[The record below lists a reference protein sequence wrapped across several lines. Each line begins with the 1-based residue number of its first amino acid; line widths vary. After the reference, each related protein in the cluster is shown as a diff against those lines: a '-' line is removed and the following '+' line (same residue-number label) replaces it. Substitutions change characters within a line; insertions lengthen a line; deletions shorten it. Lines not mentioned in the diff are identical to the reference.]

1 MVTDLSDALRS
12 AADTAPPVRVPP
24 GLFDRARR
32 ARARRQALALIATI
46 LIVAAA
52 AALPALPRTATP
64 TEPAEADAL
73 PSRVV
78 VPPAHTADVRD
89 AGLPRALVVYHREN
103 LPGASWLEDA
113 EPLAVVGSAN
123 QYRVYDRP
131 TWEPATTTSPSFLLS
146 PDGRYL
152 LMPNSHD
159 GTDTTLITDLRTGET
174 RVSLDGTIAV
184 AWTSDSRHVVALA
197 HWVDNKTGWDRV
209 FIADALTGAHVW
221 QPPPTRNDTVSG
233 VRDVEVAVS
242 PDGDLTAYQHDA
254 TVSVNDIASF
264 DARTFDLAGAVIAGG
279 QAFTPA
285 GDLVAQLPNGNLEV
299 ISASDGRVTG
309 HLPTYTFPTVAGI
322 PPTVMVVGWIGDT
335 PVVSAADRVV
345 VLSSTPRVLV
355 QGPVGTDE
363 LQVATFALG
372 QPTVRAGT
380 PDPGPWLDRYRRWI
394 PARVLGLIGLC
405 VVAIAA
411 FAGVRIRR
419 RIRLRPRS

>member
-1 MVTDLSDALRS
+1 MTIDLRDALRTT
-12 AADTAPPVRVPP
+12 AETAPPVRVPT

-32 ARARRQALALIATI
+32 ARARRRALAAIATA
-46 LIVAAA
+46 LIVAAVV
-52 AALPALPRTATP
+52 ALPAVPRTVA
-64 TEPAEADAL
+64 PADPPESYAL

-78 VPPAHTADVRD
+78 APPAHTADIRD

-113 EPLAVVGSAN
+113 EPLAVVGAAN

-159 GTDTTLITDLRTGET
+159 GNDKTLITDLQTGET

-184 AWTSDSRHVVALA
+184 AWTSDSRHVVALS

-209 FIADALTGAHVW
+209 FIADALTGARVW
-221 QPPPTRNDTVSG
+221 QPPSTRNDSMSG

-242 PDGDLTAYQHDA
+242 PAGDRTAYQHDT
-254 TVSVNDIASF
+254 TVSINDMASL

-299 ISASDGRVTG
+299 ISATNGRVTG
-309 HLPTYTFPTVAGI
+309 HLATYTFPTIAGI
-322 PPTVMVVGWIGDT
+322 PPTVTVVGWIGDT

-355 QGPVGTDE
+355 QGPAGTDE

-394 PARVLGLIGLC
+394 PARVLGLIGLG